1 MKIFVIED
9 IHFGHENIIKYQS
22 LPFAPISN
30 IKTMQQVDVSQ
41 LKELVIGRIYYLKKL
56 RRIINEYI

>member
-9 IHFGHENIIKYQS
+9 IHFGHENIIKYRS

-30 IKTMQQVDVSQ
+30 IKTMQQVNVFQ
-41 LKELVIGRIYYLKKL
+41 LKELVIGPTYYLKK
-56 RRIINEYI
+56 IKENYK

>member
-9 IHFGHENIIKYQS
+9 IHFGHENIIKYRS

-41 LKELVIGRIYYLKKL
+41 LKELVIRPYLLFEKIKE
-56 RRIINEYI
+56 NYK